1 MGAQNYYY
9 SKANDVDAI
18 NDFSGTVSEVCADL
32 WYIYGSMV
40 INSAVAIA
48 RLEDETALWLHNFL
62 RSILNTIRFSKNSRR
77 FSGDW
82 TPFDIQ
88 ANHNLYK
95 KTSSMDLE
103 RILTKDISPE
113 SFKDSSVDSTRHYF
127 GPTRKIY
134 VYSGVLWWISA
145 SYVSHMYLRSPSS
158 KGTSMIHHFSR
169 IP

>member
-1 MGAQNYYY
+1 MCKRILNCDRLCGFLDHAGFNR
-9 SKANDVDAI
+9 VP
-18 NDFSGTVSEVCADL
+18 GC
-32 WYIYGSMV
+32 
-40 INSAVAIA
+40 A
-48 RLEDETALWLHNFL
+48 RLRDQTGLWLHNFL

-88 ANHNLYK
+88 ANHNFVQ
-95 KTSSMDLE
+95 KTCSMDLE

-134 VYSGVLWWISA
+134 VYSGTFKSIFH
-145 SYVSHMYLRSPSS
+145 SHGWHAHLRGPTS
-158 KGTSMIHHFSR
+158 KGPCMRKPVNR